1 MYEKPFQAPIPGQSL
16 TGAPGNYPWERPPEI
31 TDPEEVVQMYLTKLS
46 DKEKTEAILDLVEM
60 DTDIRTIT
68 EGILRAGVA
77 GGVHSIDASLIVAPV
92 IHEFIKQTADVAGVE
107 YDEGL
112 EDKEVEAK
120 RQRELGRARIRKMVK
135 KAREKQGVTEEEMPV
150 SEEAGTPMPEPEE
163 TASAGFM
170 KRRGEL

>member
-1 MYEKPFQAPIPGQSL
+1 MSVDEFRAPIPGQSL
-16 TGAPGNYPWERPPEI
+16 TGAPGSMPWERPPEI
-31 TDPEEVVQMYLTKLS
+31 TDPEEVIQMYLTKLS
-46 DKEKTEAILDLVEM
+46 GKKGTQMVLDLLEYDV
-60 DTDIRTIT
+60 DIRTMT
-68 EGILRAGVA
+68 EGFLRMGVSE
-77 GGVHSIDASLIVAPV
+77 GIHSIDASLIVAPV